1 MSNGQRE
8 PNAANAASNVI
19 DWRSRIRE
27 CLASSAPVHDRD
39 QWLVPGRTLEQSH
52 AFINQFPR
60 EPVAAAVL
68 IPLVEREDGLTV
80 LLTERSSALKN
91 HAGQISFPGGRIE
104 PEDRDPRAAALREA
118 HEEIGL
124 EERFV
129 SVAGYLP
136 DHVIISGFL
145 VTPVVAFVQP
155 GFELRLDPSEVQ
167 STFEVPID
175 YVFDKANHKTRRR
188 KIGGSSV
195 EIDVLDIPFGNYNI
209 WGATAGML
217 VTLHRLCMEGPAGG

>member
-1 MSNGQRE
+1 VVD
-8 PNAANAASNVI
+8 VI

-27 CLASSAPVHDRD
+27 CLASSTPVHDRD
-39 QWLVPGRTLEQSH
+39 RWLVPGRTLEQSH
-52 AFINQFPR
+52 AFMNQFPR
-60 EPVAAAVL
+60 TPVAAAVL
-68 IPLVEREDGLTV
+68 IPLVERADGLTV
-80 LLTERSSALKN
+80 LLTERSSDLKN

-104 PEDRDPRAAALREA
+104 PEDQDPRAAALREA

-155 GFELRLDPSEVQ
+155 GFALRLDPSEVQ
-167 STFEVPID
+167 STFEVPVD
-175 YVFDKANHKTRRR
+175 YLFDTANHKTRRR
-188 KIGGSSV
+188 KIGGSGV
-195 EIDVLDIPFGNYNI
+195 EIDVLDIPFGQYNI

-217 VTLHRLCMEGPAGG
+217 VTLHRLCMEGPAGV